1 MKKFGLGVYLLLL
14 GILSGSLITLG
25 MMVAPIVFKAPSILP
40 EFNLTPF
47 ESGKLMAQIFV
58 RFNYVLGAIGF
69 VVLLYEI
76 ISFIYYKRSL
86 VYLILGVAI
95 GALCLLFVFYY
106 TPYILNAQK
115 AGEVALQSAEFAR
128 SHAQSEWLFKELF
141 VLVCTLFFGVCLEKM
156 CFDLKG
162 RFCYYL
168 GNKKV
173 AFNEKV

>member
-14 GILSGSLITLG
+14 GILGGSLITLG
-25 MMVAPIVFKAPSILP
+25 MMVAPIIFKAPSILP
-40 EFNLTPF
+40 EFNLTLF
-47 ESGKLMAQIFV
+47 ESGKLMSQIIV
-58 RFNYVLGAIGF
+58 RFNFLLGAIGF

-76 ISFIYYKRSL
+76 ISFIYNKRSF

-115 AGEVALQSAEFAR
+115 VGEAALQSAEFAR

-141 VLVCTLFFGVCLEKM
+141 VLVCALFFWRLFGKNAL
-156 CFDLKG
+156 
-162 RFCYYL
+162 
-168 GNKKV
+168 
-173 AFNEKV
+173 

>member
-14 GILSGSLITLG
+14 GILGGSLIILG
-25 MMVAPIVFKAPSILP
+25 AIVAPIVFKASSILP
-40 EFNLTPF
+40 ELNLTPF

-69 VVLLYEI
+69 VVSLYEI

-115 AGEVALQSAEFAR
+115 AGEAAIQSAEFAR

-141 VLVCTLFFGVCLEKM
+141 VLVCALFFWRLFGKNAL
-156 CFDLKG
+156 
-162 RFCYYL
+162 
-168 GNKKV
+168 
-173 AFNEKV
+173 

>member
-14 GILSGSLITLG
+14 GILGGSLIILG
-25 MMVAPIVFKAPSILP
+25 AIVAPIVFKASSILP
-40 EFNLTPF
+40 ELNLTPF

-76 ISFIYYKRSL
+76 VSFIYSKRSL

-95 GALCLLFVFYY
+95 GALCFLFVFYY

-115 AGEVALQSAEFAR
+115 VGEVALQALNLPAR
-128 SHAQSEWLFKELF
+128 TLKANGCLRNCLCWC
-141 VLVCTLFFGVCLEKM
+141 VLCFFCVCLEETH
-156 CFDLKG
+156 FDLKG
-162 RFCYYL
+162 RF
-168 GNKKV
+168 
-173 AFNEKV
+173 

>member
-14 GILSGSLITLG
+14 GILGGSLITLG

-40 EFNLTPF
+40 EFNLTLF
-47 ESGKLMAQIFV
+47 ESGKLMSQIIV
-58 RFNYVLGAIGF
+58 RFNFLLGAIGF

-76 ISFIYYKRSL
+76 ISFIYDKRSL

-115 AGEVALQSAEFAR
+115 VGEAAIQSAEFAR
-128 SHAQSEWLFKELF
+128 VHAQSEWLFKELL
-141 VLVCTLFFGVCLEKM
+141 VLVCALFFLRLFGKNTL
-156 CFDLKG
+156 
-162 RFCYYL
+162 
-168 GNKKV
+168 
-173 AFNEKV
+173 

>member
-14 GILSGSLITLG
+14 GILGGSLILG
-25 MMVAPIVFKAPSILP
+25 MMVAPIIFKAPSILP
-40 EFNLTPF
+40 EFNLTLF
-47 ESGKLMAQIFV
+47 ESGKLMSQIIV
-58 RFNYVLGAIGF
+58 RFNFLLGAIGF

-76 ISFIYYKRSL
+76 ISFIYNKRSF

-128 SHAQSEWLFKELF
+128 SYAQSEWLFKELL
-141 VLVCTLFFGVCLEKM
+141 VLVCALFFLRLFGKNAL
-156 CFDLKG
+156 
-162 RFCYYL
+162 
-168 GNKKV
+168 
-173 AFNEKV
+173 

>member
-1 MKKFGLGVYLLLL
+1 MKKIGLGVYLLLL
-14 GILSGSLITLG
+14 GILGGSLITLG

-40 EFNLTPF
+40 EFNLTLF
-47 ESGKLMAQIFV
+47 ESGKLMSQIIV
-58 RFNYVLGAIGF
+58 RFNFFLGAIGF

-76 ISFIYYKRSL
+76 ISFVYDKRSL

-115 AGEVALQSAEFAR
+115 VGEAALQSAEFAR

-141 VLVCTLFFGVCLEKM
+141 VLVCTLFFWRL
-156 CFDLKG
+156 
-162 RFCYYL
+162 L
-168 GNKKV
+168 GKN
-173 AFNEKV
+173 AL

>member
-14 GILSGSLITLG
+14 GILGGSLITLG
-25 MMVAPIVFKAPSILP
+25 MMVAPIIFKAPSILP
-40 EFNLTPF
+40 EFNLTLF
-47 ESGKLMAQIFV
+47 ESGKLMSQIIV
-58 RFNYVLGAIGF
+58 RFNFFLGAIGF

-76 ISFIYYKRSL
+76 ISFIYDKRSL

-115 AGEVALQSAEFAR
+115 VGEAALQSAEFAR

-141 VLVCTLFFGVCLEKM
+141 VLVCALFFLRLFGKNAL
-156 CFDLKG
+156 
-162 RFCYYL
+162 
-168 GNKKV
+168 
-173 AFNEKV
+173 

>member
-14 GILSGSLITLG
+14 GILGGSLITLG

-40 EFNLTPF
+40 EFNLTLF
-47 ESGKLMAQIFV
+47 ESGKLMSQIIV
-58 RFNYVLGAIGF
+58 RFNFLLGAIGF

-76 ISFIYYKRSL
+76 ISFIYDKRSL

-115 AGEVALQSAEFAR
+115 VGEATIQSTEFAR

-141 VLVCTLFFGVCLEKM
+141 VLVCALFFLRLFGKNAL
-156 CFDLKG
+156 
-162 RFCYYL
+162 
-168 GNKKV
+168 
-173 AFNEKV
+173 

>member
-14 GILSGSLITLG
+14 GILGGSLIILG
-25 MMVAPIVFKAPSILP
+25 AIVAPIVFKASSILP
-40 EFNLTPF
+40 ELNLTPF

-58 RFNYVLGAIGF
+58 RFNYILGAIGF

-76 ISFIYYKRSL
+76 ISFIYYM
-86 VYLILGVAI
+86 ILGVAI

-115 AGEVALQSAEFAR
+115 IGEAALQSAEFAR

-141 VLVCTLFFGVCLEKM
+141 VLVCALFFWRLFGKNAL
-156 CFDLKG
+156 
-162 RFCYYL
+162 
-168 GNKKV
+168 
-173 AFNEKV
+173 

>member
-14 GILSGSLITLG
+14 GILGGSLITLG

-40 EFNLTPF
+40 EFNLTLF
-47 ESGKLMAQIFV
+47 ESGKLMSQIIV
-58 RFNYVLGAIGF
+58 RFNFLLGAIGF

-76 ISFIYYKRSL
+76 ISFIYDKRSL

-115 AGEVALQSAEFAR
+115 VGEAAIQSAEFTR
-128 SHAQSEWLFKELF
+128 SHAQSEWLFKELL
-141 VLVCTLFFGVCLEKM
+141 VLVCALFFLRLFGKNAL
-156 CFDLKG
+156 
-162 RFCYYL
+162 
-168 GNKKV
+168 
-173 AFNEKV
+173 

>member
-14 GILSGSLITLG
+14 GILGGSLITLG

-40 EFNLTPF
+40 EFNLTLF
-47 ESGKLMAQIFV
+47 ESGKLMSQIIV
-58 RFNYVLGAIGF
+58 RFNFLLGAIGF

-76 ISFIYYKRSL
+76 ISFIYSKRSL

-115 AGEVALQSAEFAR
+115 VGEAAIQSAESAR
-128 SHAQSEWLFKELF
+128 SHAQSEWLFKELL
-141 VLVCTLFFGVCLEKM
+141 VLVCALFFLRLFGKNAL
-156 CFDLKG
+156 
-162 RFCYYL
+162 
-168 GNKKV
+168 
-173 AFNEKV
+173 

>member
-14 GILSGSLITLG
+14 GILGGSLITLG

-40 EFNLTPF
+40 EFNLTLF
-47 ESGKLMAQIFV
+47 ESGKLMSQIIV
-58 RFNYVLGAIGF
+58 RFNFLLGAIGF

-76 ISFIYYKRSL
+76 ISFIYSKRSL

-115 AGEVALQSAEFAR
+115 VGEVALQSAEFAR
-128 SHAQSEWLFKELF
+128 SHAQIEWLFKELL
-141 VLVCTLFFGVCLEKM
+141 VLVCALFFLRLFGKNTL
-156 CFDLKG
+156 
-162 RFCYYL
+162 
-168 GNKKV
+168 
-173 AFNEKV
+173 

>member
-14 GILSGSLITLG
+14 GILGGSLITLG

-40 EFNLTPF
+40 EFNLTLF
-47 ESGKLMAQIFV
+47 ESGKLMSQIIV
-58 RFNYVLGAIGF
+58 RFNFLLGAIGF

-76 ISFIYYKRSL
+76 ISFIYSKRSL

-115 AGEVALQSAEFAR
+115 VGEAAIQSAEFAR
-128 SHAQSEWLFKELF
+128 SRAQSEWLFKELL
-141 VLVCTLFFGVCLEKM
+141 VLVCALFLLRLFGKNAL
-156 CFDLKG
+156 
-162 RFCYYL
+162 
-168 GNKKV
+168 
-173 AFNEKV
+173 

>member
-14 GILSGSLITLG
+14 GILGGSLITLG

-40 EFNLTPF
+40 EFNLTLF
-47 ESGKLMAQIFV
+47 ESGKLMSQIIV
-58 RFNYVLGAIGF
+58 RFNFLLGAIGF

-76 ISFIYYKRSL
+76 ISFIYSKRSF

-106 TPYILNAQK
+106 TPYILNAQRV
-115 AGEVALQSAEFAR
+115 GEVVFQSAEFAR

-141 VLVCTLFFGVCLEKM
+141 VLVCALFFWRLFGKNAL
-156 CFDLKG
+156 
-162 RFCYYL
+162 
-168 GNKKV
+168 
-173 AFNEKV
+173 